1 MQGLACSS
9 PSEAKILRGPL
20 LGVAGAGGSQDLPAE
35 MEWTIL
41 LFHSKWTIAFVFGL
55 GECRSAPAPISL
67 PGPGPYLDP
76 RPAHSG
82 RVAPAAVCHQLQL
95 WRLYSRLWRLYSR
108 LWQLYSRLWRLYSQ
122 LWQLYSWLWQLYSL
136 LWQLYSL
143 LWQLYSRLW
152 QLYSLHTLLTKL
164 LLRVPE
170 GEFRTPGPGG
180 HWDSEELQ

>member
-1 MQGLACSS
+1 
-9 PSEAKILRGPL
+9 
-20 LGVAGAGGSQDLPAE
+20 

-108 LWQLYSRLWRLYSQ
+108 LWRLYSRLWQLYSQLWQLYSRLWRLYS
-122 LWQLYSWLWQLYSL
+122 L
-136 LWQLYSL
+136 LWRLYSL

-170 GEFRTPGPGG
+170 GIHPYPRDLITSPGPLMRTVPASLSLPC
-180 HWDSEELQ
+180 WRVITKPCSAKA

>member
-95 WRLYSRLWRLYSR
+95 WRLYSRLW
-108 LWQLYSRLWRLYSQ
+108 
-122 LWQLYSWLWQLYSL
+122 
-136 LWQLYSL
+136 
-143 LWQLYSRLW
+143 

-170 GEFRTPGPGG
+170 GEFRAPGPGG

>member
-20 LGVAGAGGSQDLPAE
+20 LGGSGAGGSQDLPAE

-55 GECRSAPAPISL
+55 GECGSAPAPISL

-82 RVAPAAVCHQLQL
+82 RVAPAAICHQLQL

-108 LWQLYSRLWRLYSQ
+108 LWRLYSRLWQLYS
-122 LWQLYSWLWQLYSL
+122 LWQLYFL

-152 QLYSLHTLLTKL
+152 QLYSLHALLTKL
-164 LLRVPE
+164 LL
-170 GEFRTPGPGG
+170 
-180 HWDSEELQ
+180 